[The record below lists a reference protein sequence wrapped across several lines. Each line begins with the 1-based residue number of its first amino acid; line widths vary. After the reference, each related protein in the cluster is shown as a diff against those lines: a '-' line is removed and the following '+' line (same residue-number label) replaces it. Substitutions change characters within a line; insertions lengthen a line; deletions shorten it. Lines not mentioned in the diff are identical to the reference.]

1 MCEPPPIFVTLFLP
15 PHRLRIDTGEG
26 AAGMRRKRCRSGA
39 GVGFVAFGAGLVVCT
54 VLPSKLLMIVLG
66 AALILCGYT
75 CGKR

>member
-1 MCEPPPIFVTLFLP
+1 
-15 PHRLRIDTGEG
+15 
-26 AAGMRRKRCRSGA
+26 MRRKRCRSGA

-66 AALILCGYT
+66 AALILCGCS